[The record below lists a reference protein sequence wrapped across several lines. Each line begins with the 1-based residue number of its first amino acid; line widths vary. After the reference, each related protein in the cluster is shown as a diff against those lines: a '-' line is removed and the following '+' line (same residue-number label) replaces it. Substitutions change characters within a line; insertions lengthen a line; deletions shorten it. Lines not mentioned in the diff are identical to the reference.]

1 MSSKRPPTAL
11 MTPLRVWLL
20 ALLLLVSQG
29 AGLAHRIAHA
39 SSAGGATAQTVWK
52 ADHQPGSAD
61 CRLVDQLTH
70 ADVLC
75 GATLAAAP
83 LRLPA
88 DTAVAL
94 AAEAVRAQPAPQH
107 PARGP
112 PSA

>member
-1 MSSKRPPTAL
+1 MTAL
-11 MTPLRVWLL
+11 RTAHPLMSPLRVWLL
-20 ALLLLVSQG
+20 AMLLLVSQ
-29 AGLAHRIAHA
+29 ATGLAHRIAHA
-39 SSAGGATAQTVWK
+39 TPAGGTTAQAVWK
-52 ADHQPGSAD
+52 ADHLAGSAD

-70 ADVLC
+70 ADALC
-75 GATLAAAP
+75 SGALAAVP

-94 AAEAVRAQPAPQH
+94 AADAVRARPAPLH